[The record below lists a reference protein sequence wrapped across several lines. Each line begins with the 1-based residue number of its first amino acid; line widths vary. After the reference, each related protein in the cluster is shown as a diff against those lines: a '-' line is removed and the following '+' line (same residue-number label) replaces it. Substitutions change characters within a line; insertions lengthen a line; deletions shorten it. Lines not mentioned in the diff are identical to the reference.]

1 MDGTAALSRSF
12 ALFYVCFT
20 SKPFAGVS
28 LSYSSPK
35 THKDASSPPAAE
47 TTVLQR
53 RGLSG
58 WQEKREENLRQV
70 LPLFWGFFFFNFLSI
85 LANEYD

>member
-20 SKPFAGVS
+20 SKLFAGVS

-47 TTVLQR
+47 TTVLQKAR
-53 RGLSG
+53 AVRLAG
-58 WQEKREENLRQV
+58 EKGRKSQTGSAIFLGIF
-70 LPLFWGFFFFNFLSI
+70 LFIF
-85 LANEYD
+85 